1 MGPPRI
7 VRLVM
12 MLGFV
17 LLLLM
22 TAPPEAG
29 SGGANAKEVRRT
41 SGAVPPGATMLLA
54 QQPASSSTTSPSL
67 DFEFFKARV
76 QPLFLARRPGY
87 ARCVACHTPGRGMGG
102 GRMVL
107 QPLPPGRSTWNDEE
121 SRKNFESVS
130 RLAQVEVPEVP
141 GIIKSRLL
149 VHPLVTEA
157 GGTLFHN
164 GGKPWKSQDDPEWQT
179 LAAWVG
185 GEAVG
190 K

>member
-1 MGPPRI
+1 
-7 VRLVM
+7 
-12 MLGFV
+12 
-17 LLLLM
+17 
-22 TAPPEAG
+22 
-29 SGGANAKEVRRT
+29 
-41 SGAVPPGATMLLA
+41 
-54 QQPASSSTTSPSL
+54 
-67 DFEFFKARV
+67 
-76 QPLFLARRPGY
+76 
-87 ARCVACHTPGRGMGG
+87 
-102 GRMVL
+102 MVL

-130 RLAQVEVPEVP
+130 RLAQVEVAEVP
-141 GIIKSRLL
+141 GSIRSRLL
-149 VHPLVTEA
+149 VHPLVTES